1 MWEEYDHD
9 HDPNIGSA
17 EHDVTLEHDHK
28 LGHILGEKF
37 NLTSRCVVQGKGMN
51 HIRIAH

>member
-1 MWEEYDHD
+1 MWEEYD